1 MVDFLQILQ
10 NYRVYVYYMYLKIK
24 CFAIVVFT
32 PKNPQVSLLNCFT
45 AHIYSLHWYLPWWF
59 ETYFQSAQN
68 KLFNFYQL
76 YSLFGVWFLG
86 MNSSVRAVVRMGSYL
101 GCKVFYIKE
110 VRDYTCQICR
120 NFKRFVCSQ
129 NYVPVHVWF
138 TCTFMNL
145 EIMEIRRKY
154 R

>member
-10 NYRVYVYYMYLKIK
+10 NYRVYVYYIFFTLIPTMIIWNIFPICTEWTTLYLIFIS
-24 CFAIVVFT
+24 C
-32 PKNPQVSLLNCFT
+32 
-45 AHIYSLHWYLPWWF
+45 
-59 ETYFQSAQN
+59 
-68 KLFNFYQL
+68 
-76 YSLFGVWFLG
+76 SLFGLWFLG

-110 VRDYTCQICR
+110 VRDYTCRTGR
-120 NFKRFVCSQ
+120 NFKRFVCIQ

-138 TCTFMNL
+138 TSTCTFMNL
-145 EIMEIRRKY
+145 KIMKIRRKY